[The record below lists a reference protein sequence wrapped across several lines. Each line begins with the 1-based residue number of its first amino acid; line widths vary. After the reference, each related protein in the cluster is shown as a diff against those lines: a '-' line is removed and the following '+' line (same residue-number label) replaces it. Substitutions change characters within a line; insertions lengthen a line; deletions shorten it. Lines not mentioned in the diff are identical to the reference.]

1 MKGLVDAFGRHHTY
15 LRISITD
22 ICNLRC
28 IYCAPA
34 AATEPAGK
42 HSGNLLSADEIE
54 RLAKIF
60 AGLGITKIRLTG
72 GEPLA
77 RAGAPEIVARLAQID
92 GIQSVGMTTN
102 GVNLKRYAS
111 SLQMA
116 GLSGLNI
123 SLDTLRRERFNL
135 ITGGD
140 RHEDVLAGI
149 DAALSLGFTPLK
161 LNVVVMGGI
170 NDDELPGF
178 VECVRLRPISVRFI
192 EYMPFRFNAW
202 NNASFVPA
210 SEMKR
215 HIEAEYRLT
224 PIGRQDAHS
233 PIAREYAIEGWK
245 GTIGFITSMSDHF
258 CNTCNRLR
266 LTADGSLKSCL
277 FHQAET
283 HLRHALRNGAP
294 DGIIEAMIRS
304 AVILKPEAHPA
315 IERLVDAESRAM
327 VEIGG

>member
-1 MKGLVDAFGRHHTY
+1 MH
-15 LRISITD
+15 
-22 ICNLRC
+22 
-28 IYCAPA
+28 P
-34 AATEPAGK
+34 
-42 HSGNLLSADEIE
+42 GNLLGVDEIE

-60 AGLGITKIRLTG
+60 AGLGISTIRLTG

-77 RAGAPEIVARLAQID
+77 RSGAPEIVGRIAKIE
-92 GIQSVGMTTN
+92 GIRSVGMTTN
-102 GVNLKRYAS
+102 GVNLKRFAS
-111 SLQMA
+111 DLQVA

-123 SLDTLRRERFNL
+123 SLDTLRRERFIL

-149 DAALSLGFTPLK
+149 DAALSLRFTPLK

-170 NDDELPGF
+170 NDDEIPGF
-178 VECVRLRPISVRFI
+178 VEFVRHRPINVRFI

-215 HIEAEYRLT
+215 YIETEYRLT
-224 PIGRQDAHS
+224 PIVRRDAHS
-233 PIAREYAIEGWK
+233 PIAREYAVEGLK

-258 CNTCNRLR
+258 CGTCNRLR

-277 FHQAET
+277 FHRAET

-304 AVILKPEAHPA
+304 AVILKPEAHPS